1 MNKILIIIKREYL
14 QAVKKKTFLVMTILG
29 PILMAGLIITPTL
42 LANYGK
48 DNQNIAVLDE
58 SGLFSKLN
66 SPNDKSIHFT
76 YVDKDLLVLKKEL
89 IDKKYD
95 ALLYIPY
102 NSTTL
107 GGMIYSTSSLG
118 TGVISSV
125 LAAMKSDL
133 SNTILLNEFNISQ
146 DSLNMYIENQTN
158 KIMLGQTFIDKN
170 GEESKKA
177 SYLKEIQLVIG
188 YISGILIYLFIFM
201 YCSMVLRNVLEE
213 KTNRIVEIIVS
224 SVKPIQLMIGK
235 IVGVALIGLTQLMI
249 WIISLI
255 IILGVVRSSFP
266 EMFEKNNTQ
275 IAVSENMPADY
286 YKYIPSDAQNGVNS
300 DENII
305 DNEFV
310 TSLMEINFVYLI
322 IFFLFFFITGY
333 FFYASLYAAIGGA
346 VDNDTDTQQFMLP
359 LTLPLLLTF
368 IVSQYIAENPDGTL
382 AFWFS
387 IIPFTSPIAMM
398 IRMPFGMEAV
408 QSWEIILSCSLM
420 VLGCVASAWIAAKI
434 YRTGILMY
442 GKKITY
448 KELWK
453 WIRYK
458 N

>member
-125 LAAMKSDL
+125 LAAMKRDL
-133 SNTILLNEFNISQ
+133 SNEILLNEFNISQ

-249 WIISLI
+249 WIVSLV

-266 EMFEKNNTQ
+266 EMFEKNNTP
-275 IAVSENMPADY
+275 IAVN
-286 YKYIPSDAQNGVNS
+286 
-300 DENII
+300 
-305 DNEFV
+305 
-310 TSLMEINFVYLI
+310 
-322 IFFLFFFITGY
+322 
-333 FFYASLYAAIGGA
+333 
-346 VDNDTDTQQFMLP
+346 
-359 LTLPLLLTF
+359 
-368 IVSQYIAENPDGTL
+368 
-382 AFWFS
+382 
-387 IIPFTSPIAMM
+387 
-398 IRMPFGMEAV
+398 
-408 QSWEIILSCSLM
+408 
-420 VLGCVASAWIAAKI
+420 
-434 YRTGILMY
+434 
-442 GKKITY
+442 
-448 KELWK
+448 
-453 WIRYK
+453 
-458 N
+458 